1 MSGLEI
7 IGTLLLLLALR
18 IVLPAI
24 LVFGFGSLLKK
35 AQPA

>member
-7 IGTLLLLLALR
+7 IGTLLVLLAIR
-18 IVLPAI
+18 FVIPAI
-24 LVFGFGSLLKK
+24 LVFAFGKLLKS